1 MSDIALQVG
10 IPIVSALFLAV
21 GWILRWVWISTTDR
35 ITRLEQKVEK
45 LSEHPSLLENKL
57 DEIIKELRDFE

>member
-1 MSDIALQVG
+1 MSDIALQIG